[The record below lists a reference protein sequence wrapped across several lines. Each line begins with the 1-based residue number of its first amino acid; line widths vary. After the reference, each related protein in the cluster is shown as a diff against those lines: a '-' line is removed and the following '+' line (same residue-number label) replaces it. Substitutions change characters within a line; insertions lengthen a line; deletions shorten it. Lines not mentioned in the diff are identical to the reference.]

1 MAVERLY
8 INENYIPLS
17 EGLNPSITKSV
28 KDISEPDK
36 ARATYSKSIIVPRS
50 KEADKEFSCA
60 FEINATNLQFNT
72 AAKAPVRYECDSVD
86 IINGYIRLNKIVE
99 QDGLFVG
106 YECTMFN
113 EIADF
118 FSDIKGAYLRD
129 LYETTAN
136 YEGLDIFDHPLTKEL
151 QQKSWETEVLVNGVL
166 EPFDYGY
173 GYVYALVDYGFSQDA
188 TDFIFTQIGCSIYE
202 LEYMLRIINW
212 AGYKVQAGG
221 FFDTDTIF
229 DHLIVPSSP
238 ECYQLTNTDIVA
250 REFLADTPELD
261 STGTTQ
267 SNNLPIGSFSA
278 DDQIIFTN
286 DSVAPAFDSGLNYDP
301 TTGQFE
307 VVSTGVYSLNTV
319 IDINAT
325 FTPSGGSV
333 KTICDI
339 HGFIK
344 VFYTPISTGVPVQ
357 TDAVPF
363 YITKDDNSFYAG
375 ARSTSST
382 PTYPDDDYMV
392 GKAWGKLSQTA
403 PVGRA
408 VSPPDRYTIT
418 VNAAPLN
425 AGDII
430 EIKWSAGIFCESTI
444 PFVYNSS
451 NFMFEDSIGTK
462 SSGSAYLTMALGEF
476 YNKVVNTTM
485 SEGNTLQ
492 MLDVIPD
499 NVKMIDYFKSN
510 MMRFNLIMDVNL
522 ENEKELIIKT
532 RDAYLG
538 TEVVNIDKEELLD
551 VSKDVEIIPIT
562 SLNVKEYF
570 FTYTPDKDYWND
582 RYTKQWGGK
591 IYGQRQVPV
600 ETEFTETI
608 QTTKVIFSPTPSV
621 GLPSSDRVLPT
632 IYALDGYNQPIT
644 TKSNIRSLYYGG
656 LKTCSTGWN
665 HINYVSVFGIPFP
678 TTYVKYPYAGHFDD
692 PFNATF
698 DLNFGLVN
706 EVFYDDNI
714 QDIVITDNN
723 LVNKY
728 WGKFLREI
736 TDPEA
741 RIVKAYIHLN
751 PLNYAKF
758 TFDKLY
764 YFKFAYFRL
773 LEINDYNPTSEE
785 TTLCTFLKVNEATPF
800 TPTVRPPLT
809 GKPEIITPDQ
819 TGGNVNLTEQTPAKG
834 SRAADQPNN
843 NNYSSRSA
851 TVKGKYNY
859 VNLTAKDIEIYGD
872 SNRIEAEAKNIKIQG
887 SGNKIRAGV
896 ENVTLINT
904 NNITVTESYVTYIDG
919 LPQYAN
925 NRVVEITADTTADL
939 SVRTYLID
947 ASGASVDLTFDTGT
961 TDFEEGQLFFIKA
974 TDVTNVVRVVVSG
987 GTIDGSVAEA
997 ISTVNDGIEIQYH
1010 DGDFYIVSNK
1020 NTSGGGS
1027 GLTQP
1032 QVEGLE

>member
-8 INENYIPLS
+8 INNNYIPLS
-17 EGLNPSITKSV
+17 QGLNPSITKSV
-28 KDISEPDK
+28 KDITEPDK
-36 ARATYSKSIIVPRS
+36 AKASFSKSVVVPRS

-60 FEINATNLQFNT
+60 FEINATNLTFNT

-86 IINGYIRLNKIVE
+86 IINGYIRLNKIIE
-99 QDGLFVG
+99 QDGNLIG

-129 LYETTAN
+129 LYESTADF
-136 YEGLDIFDHPLTKEL
+136 EGLDIFDHPLTKDL
-151 QQKSWETEVLVNGVL
+151 QQRSWATQILVNGVL
-166 EPFDYGY
+166 QPFDYGY

-188 TDFIFTQIGCSIYE
+188 TDFIYTQIGCSIYE
-202 LEYMLRIINW
+202 LEYMLRIIDW

-229 DHLIVPSSP
+229 DHLIIPSSP
-238 ECYQLTNTDIVA
+238 ECYQLTNTDIAA
-250 REFLADTPELD
+250 REFLADSPELT

-278 DDQIIFTN
+278 NDTIIFTN
-286 DSVAPAFDSGLNYDP
+286 DSVAPAFDPAFNYDP
-301 TTGQFE
+301 ANGKFT
-307 VVSTGVYSLNTV
+307 VVSTGVYSLNAV

-344 VFYTPISTGVPVQ
+344 VIYTPIATGVPVQ

-363 YITKDDNSFYAG
+363 YLTKDDNSFYSG
-375 ARSTSST
+375 ARSTSSA
-382 PTYPDDDYMV
+382 PAYPDNDYMV
-392 GKAWGKLSQTA
+392 GKAWGKLAQSA

-430 EIKWSAGIFCESTI
+430 EIKWSAGIFCESSN
-444 PFVYNSS
+444 PFVYVPTS
-451 NFMFEDSIGTK
+451 NMFIDNLGVE
-462 SSGSAYLTMALGEF
+462 SSGTAYLTMAVGAF

-492 MLDVIPD
+492 MFDVIPD
-499 NVKMIDYFKSN
+499 KVKMIDYFMSN
-510 MMRFNLIMDVNL
+510 VKRFNLIVDVNP
-522 ENEKELIIKT
+522 ENERELIIKT

-538 TEVVNIDKEELLD
+538 NEVINIDKEELLD
-551 VSKDVEIIPIT
+551 VGKDIEMIPIT
-562 SLNVKEYF
+562 SLNVKEYL

-582 RYTKQWGGK
+582 RYTKQWAGK
-591 IYGQRQVPV
+591 IYGQRQVQV
-600 ETEFTETI
+600 DTEFTENV

-621 GLPSSDRVLPT
+621 GLPSSNRVLPT
-632 IYALDGYNQPIT
+632 IYALNDYNQPVT

-656 LKTCSTGWN
+656 LKNCTTGWN
-665 HINYVSVFGIPFP
+665 HINYVSVFGIPNP
-678 TTYVKYPYAGHFDD
+678 TTYVTYPYAGHFDD

-706 EVFYDDNI
+706 EVFYEDNI
-714 QDIVITDNN
+714 NNITVTNNN
-723 LVNKY
+723 LGNKY

-741 RIVKAYIHLN
+741 RIVKAYVHIN
-751 PLNYAKF
+751 PLNYVRF

-773 LEINDYNPTSEE
+773 LEISDYNPTSEE
-785 TTLCTFLKVNEATPF
+785 TTLCTFLKLTDVTTFTQTPI
-800 TPTVRPPLT
+800 PAT
-809 GKPEIITPDQ
+809 GKPEELAPDQ
-819 TGGNVNLTEQTPAKG
+819 IGGGVDMTEMSPAKA
-834 SRAADQPNN
+834 SRSNDQPDN

-851 TVKGKYNY
+851 TVKGKNNY
-859 VNLTAKDIEIYGD
+859 INLTAKDIEIYGD
-872 SNRIEAEAKNIKIQG
+872 FNKVEAEVKNVKIQG
-887 SGNKIRAGV
+887 SNNTITAGV

-904 NNITVTESYVTYIDG
+904 NGVTVTESNQIYNNGTNTTGQSFKTYDAVLNQGGVAAPTASVHPNNTIGEIVFTYDGVGDYTGTLVGAFPSSTDGITSIFIGVSNNNTYYSAYRISDDAIKIGTGIIGTGPTDGILQDTAIKIYVT
-919 LPQYAN
+919 
-925 NRVVEITADTTADL
+925 
-939 SVRTYLID
+939 
-947 ASGASVDLTFDTGT
+947 
-961 TDFEEGQLFFIKA
+961 
-974 TDVTNVVRVVVSG
+974 
-987 GTIDGSVAEA
+987 VA
-997 ISTVNDGIEIQYH
+997 
-1010 DGDFYIVSNK
+1010 
-1020 NTSGGGS
+1020 
-1027 GLTQP
+1027 
-1032 QVEGLE
+1032 